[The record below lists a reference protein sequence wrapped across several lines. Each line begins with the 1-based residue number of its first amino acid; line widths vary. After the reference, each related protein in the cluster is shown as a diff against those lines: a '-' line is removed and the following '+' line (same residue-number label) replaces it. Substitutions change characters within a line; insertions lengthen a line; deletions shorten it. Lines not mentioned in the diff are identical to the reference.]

1 VRVGLTIK
9 PVTNWAKL
17 GQFPSWIKLRKL
29 CGPALRAD
37 AVAKAAFVPPL
48 VNSASR
54 EPMLGARFTVSSA

>member
-1 VRVGLTIK
+1 MRVGLTIK

-17 GQFPSWIKLRKL
+17 GRFASWIKLRKPRGSPL
-29 CGPALRAD
+29 GAD

-54 EPMLGARFTVSSA
+54 ERMLGARFTVSTA